1 MAKGFNLTA
10 TINLQGPTNI
20 KQVVNNINKQLGS
33 ISANVNLNISAKTVQ
48 SITKV
53 NKSLQTLNQTLGAT
67 TQSAT
72 TATQAFNNLA
82 AAMASVGNVNLPTNI
97 TGPVNNITS
106 SVTSASKA
114 LGQTRTEFEDF
125 GRQAG
130 LAVRRFA
137 AFSTVTS
144 VIYSF
149 SNAMSKGIQQYIE
162 FDKQVTRLSQVTNES
177 KASLG
182 SLVGEITRL
191 STGLGVASED
201 LATVS
206 VTLAQAG
213 FSAQDTRRALEA
225 LAKSALAPS
234 FDNLNQ
240 TVEGSIALMRQ
251 FGISAVELEGALG
264 SVNAVAAAFA
274 VEASDI
280 IAAIQRT
287 GGVFASASKGV
298 SEGTDALNEFIAV
311 FTSIRATTRES
322 AETIA
327 TGLRTIFTR
336 IQRADTVEALKEY
349 GVVLTDLEG
358 KFVGPYEA
366 VRRLSEGLSGL
377 DPRNLKFSQI
387 IEELG
392 GFRQIGKVLPLIQQF
407 ATAQDALKVAQEGQ
421 GSLATDAAK
430 GQLALAVQIQ
440 QVREEFS
447 ALVRS
452 IGDGKGFQT
461 LVRLGLDLAGA
472 LIKVADATKG
482 VLPLIGIM
490 AAFRGVTAITQFAG
504 GFGGGLT
511 GGNKKA
517 QGGRIHRFASGGV
530 VPGVGDAD
538 TVPAMLTPGEFVMN
552 KSAVRSIGKNNLQ
565 RLNLGGLT
573 NKVPVKTLASRS
585 DNGPNI
591 KSFKEQSENFIE
603 NDDTVEANIRKRS
616 FEDYGFEYKDY
627 DIITNRLKEQGVKFP
642 IGSKKGSSRGKFD
655 ARSGPIMED
664 LLREKMGKG
673 AKKYEG
679 VAGYSDISNAPID
692 IIKGKNIYEVK
703 FKSGLTSDN
712 EILGKLLRYK
722 LENAPYKSVGFKEN
736 IKNKKSLDD
745 INLGSINLISG
756 SDLDGM
762 NGYKSD
768 YIAYL
773 KEQNK
778 YKLAKGG
785 KIQKFIN
792 GGVAQRKVGYIDYDV
807 IANEAN
813 KDIVEK
819 GMKETG
825 SDGPRIYSDYLT
837 KLAVNARKSSS
848 IQKLRAIYGVAGSGK
863 TTLARGQ
870 GTDSAKLRQT
880 ERFPILSPEDIQ
892 KATEILI
899 LTSSVSQAKMDDF
912 FGDVDRAYTLS
923 STTDAERQGVRSRKE
938 SRDITGI
945 GLENRK
951 PGTTMG
957 VSTDSAVGEALL
969 SDKLGAKSTVLGR
982 SDSGRL
988 RRKRGNELV
997 DIIKKK
1003 IGLTWGGFAP
1013 TTAGHESLL
1022 DAAAAM
1028 GIPPEDFIALVGANE
1043 AVDESSYRTAIFDQD
1058 SRVLLAKAGFG
1069 AKGATVLPK
1078 PRDFEVPQGFDL
1090 TQQGSDRRQV
1100 LIPGQGST
1108 VFVADK
1114 TEKQI
1119 EKYKEAGYKV
1129 KTTERTGG
1137 ISGTGVRDLMIAGDM
1152 TKLQSVLSPG
1162 VYDLISNNI
1171 GRIQN
1176 RASVLP
1182 SLIEQAQK
1190 EAQAEMSQVDQ
1201 AIEALGIKR
1210 IDSKKIE
1217 SDPEYAAKV
1226 EVLKELRTKKQKMK
1240 SAAGFTPYK
1249 LLDALAQKDPQN
1261 YALDFSTSSN
1271 LGNVPDMR
1279 VMGQNSQ
1286 ASIPAGR
1293 VAQLAQEKNKSI
1305 QDVILEQLGGLGGPA
1320 GVKKILGIGSGDRTL
1335 SSLLQA
1341 GNIKGGKGLDEAAD
1355 YVNRALAAR
1364 GIRDAAEAKRLEE
1377 YKAKALHFGIAGLLP
1392 MDYSKEFEWDIG
1404 GTDVYATARGFGST
1418 YLEEARQM
1426 QKESSALAQK
1436 FAENVQNKSI
1446 FGGGEKLA
1454 FDFDKTL
1461 VEDADILD
1469 AKGSP
1474 DIAKYSNRE
1483 AVQKALENARP
1494 TRLAAKLKSLIEE
1507 DPSFIKQTRILTARP
1522 QSTAD
1527 LLAQS
1532 LQSFGLPYTIAD
1544 ITGVSNGLG
1553 SNIATLKAANLQEQ
1567 EKLIDDNLDNIRAA
1581 QKAGKKGFQYVEPK
1595 STTSELDEKMG
1606 QGNIEGAIVEKALAV
1621 LGAPVRPD
1629 AKQNRAIDYP
1639 DGLGSAAQFFP
1650 GIDPGIPTEVKRT
1663 IDGSSLEKVR
1673 EEIGRYISGGAE
1685 AVKLAVGGVATK
1697 TRKTKEPFGT
1707 GETEFP
1713 IRISKK
1719 YAEEQYSA
1727 SENLRAKLAWEKN
1740 PKDER
1745 IMVDDQKVQ
1754 EAYQRPFDR
1763 DRFAASFKEK
1773 ISRDSLFER
1782 MSDFAKFVGLPQED
1796 LTTALPLQLDFG
1808 ASKRGGGLGMFA
1820 AAQFEKGA
1828 IGIRPY
1834 EGYDLAQF
1842 GYGEKEK
1849 QESYGLEKLIEAKQK
1864 EIKKITNTPTR
1875 TFDDGSFSFDSEAY
1889 QKANI
1894 ELDSLKNRSFKL
1906 KDLKREAEKEALT
1919 EQNNVSSATGRG
1931 TISFAPS
1938 MGYSSDTKNSTLYH
1952 EMTHQLF
1959 EGLRK
1964 KSADSFNK
1972 YRDRVSSLFSGD
1984 NDDLADAFDS
1994 LTAGG
1999 GYSSADVVYG
2009 RSYKSNNLSQIL
2021 ASYYRQN
2028 LDSSRGATPIPED
2041 ITKNLA
2047 SLSTQSSTAKKA
2059 REYRPINPKV
2069 NEALLQG
2076 GDKFGMTQE
2085 KINRME
2091 DNGKEEFLT
2100 SLIEKAPQLDQNLQT
2115 ILDSTLTELLSGS
2128 GIQRQKYAAGRRV
2141 DYEAGVGASPFGDS
2155 LSKRLSQ
2162 SVYDLQ
2168 KGTGLSDSEFNEIK
2182 KTADTYGYN
2191 EEEFKEYLA
2200 KRVQEK
2206 KNKGGLKTNPSA
2218 LAQQLM
2224 PQTKTLRPELRA
2236 LADSLKDTSNDIG
2249 YRPSALENIAQAR
2262 TDIKNA
2268 RGFAVGGVAEPEQK
2282 KEKQYGKISITED
2295 SGMISAGYLK
2305 SGTENS
2311 RQGHATASKLR
2322 DNLYYVGLSSATKGY
2337 GPRLYDVLM
2346 EAVTEKGAMLTSDRS
2361 SVSGDARKV
2370 WEYYFN
2376 NRGDVKKTPLEPK
2389 DWTQNEALLD
2399 PKLYGK
2405 KETWPPATDP
2415 AWILQSGY
2423 SKSPSLIKGPDVVRP
2438 STKPDTRAMALSYF
2452 SSRAPKFADGGTVPA
2467 LVSNGE
2473 AYVPPKVAK
2482 RIGYG
2487 NLKRMNQ
2494 ADRNGMNRFSDGG
2507 ISVFKGPG
2515 TGTSDS
2521 IPANLPV
2528 GSFIIREKATK
2539 ALGFNNG
2546 GLVGARVQQFA
2557 FGGSP
2562 RGPAP
2567 RPDTI
2572 SLDTIGATDQATA
2585 ALKNVAAALTALGVS
2600 SSKSAQL
2607 LNRGYQATAAE
2618 ATRAYQAD
2626 LLMAKAAG
2634 ASADVLYDLETALEQ
2649 TKKQA
2654 EAEVKIRTELGD
2666 IDGGELQD
2674 ILSGVEDRI
2683 RSLTETARAGAQSRG
2698 LSDEEA
2704 EKEVREGS
2712 ASRRAQAFEEA
2723 ASNRGT
2729 DLGAL
2734 GATGNDLERVINNLA
2749 RDARTLEQMN
2759 RQYAATR
2766 RVTLEQEAA
2775 AARAA
2780 GKRALTEQEMEQT
2793 IKDEIQ
2799 ARRNAIQEVADSNQS
2814 RGPNDREKMD
2824 RQNSMLRSFA
2834 VMTVGNI
2841 IANNISTKSNSASAG
2856 VSGAVRGGTEAYS
2869 MTNQVIN
2876 EMENLA
2882 STLTSAGGRA
2892 AQFGN
2897 LLSKGLKFAPYIQAV
2912 AVLGQAAID
2921 AHNAMR
2927 QFTIDLEK
2935 SKIERALDGLGDK
2948 FEKLNKDL
2956 NQLNLLDEIKTNLI
2970 DASQS
2975 ADRLRSAT
2983 LDTATVGWINS
2994 LDVLVTSLTDA
3005 GDGALTRQ
3013 SALRSQVLEKD
3024 GILEYFKINKGDSD
3038 AYNRAAGKFAG
3049 EQATE
3054 SSASFKPIADGIN
3067 QLIQA
3072 RARAGE
3078 TTESIISAP
3087 EFKDFAKSLVYADVA
3102 LNKQIRQIELSTSY
3116 TEEAKKARIEEIIS
3130 IEGANKARVQAAIGQ
3145 REAEQKS
3152 LALLT
3157 SVYTRSLKR
3166 MFTNM
3171 EQAINATAFSLK
3183 KMSDSVDLATA
3194 AITGQAKVGNIDL
3207 ETSNVIQNP
3216 RAYSGDQ
3223 VASAQAAAGSLF
3235 GSRGPEMSKLMNLG
3249 ETVES
3254 TVMSTINKTLENK
3267 GVDVSNESI
3276 ASAVDQSVRV
3286 ELKNLGLP
3294 PELADKLAKEV
3305 GSTLVDLRSSADNKI
3320 DFAKLSERLG
3330 TLNSVIDTAKDAQQA
3345 AIKALENYQNVLNQ
3359 YANNINKIID
3369 LETSARERS
3378 RKAIQINSDA
3388 NSELAKSLGKT
3399 IKLSDAFA
3407 KRDASVARQT
3417 GGLTAPDDIFQ
3428 KILKLNTDRQVQQ
3441 SSAKQAAEKGPAGVQ
3456 DFVKF
3461 NSELSQTNLALREN
3475 RAALEEMANN
3485 TDKASAAMSAIQ
3497 EAQQKAAGRVGF
3509 LEKVVTSTPE
3519 ELESLNQSLYRL
3531 QRNMNGQQNTIQN
3544 SIGAQKAYR
3553 TSLEQGASAAEAMR
3567 AAQAAFSNERKETL
3581 GTLQDILPFLG
3592 DSQQAGNIKANV
3604 LESML
3609 QESGMG
3615 VSPLFQQVLNTLRN
3629 PEQDPATAAAMQYYQ
3644 QAIGEQ
3650 SRATKL
3656 LGDLDTH
3663 LAQDIAR
3670 LNSKLIV
3677 EGLRQATLTF
3687 QNKELEDIANKV
3699 NTIIDIMNRPPAGG
3713 APAGGA
3719 GAPPVVGIATGG
3731 LVYASAGQLINFQP
3745 QGTDTVPA
3753 MLTPGEFVVNRKSTQ
3768 ANLPLL
3774 QSINSNK
3781 YNSGGSVGYY
3791 AGGGL
3796 ITNWG
3801 KPETIQ
3807 NFDEVTKKEIINPSV
3822 PENISLLQEG
3832 RQKFRLVPPLYTLEF
3847 PNSSKVLP
3855 RGNSDPY
3862 SLANIS
3868 LDDAIIVRG
3877 ISPGLDLYD
3886 DKNYISNFDE
3896 GALREFVSPA
3906 MIKDDKQLYLG
3917 KKLLDTT
3924 KVSKLQEDE
3933 IKDKLDKIN
3942 IKNTTFVNFDPDNFS
3957 DDQPKISDFPVPTKN
3972 RFSPNIRN
3980 PKSPGISTDGLRPA
3994 LNAVQAN
4001 TPIYKPWLYQRSLY
4015 NPAYG
4020 YRTMAA
4026 SVNQPELVTGS
4037 PLGPDKYKKEDFQ
4050 ITQAGDFARYT
4061 KDIDSTMIPGKKI
4074 KEQAQTNKENLELY
4088 RDTLAFI
4095 AGGSVYEKNGKG
4107 TALQDR
4113 LRSLFDN
4120 QASFI
4125 TLTKPDLLPFDEL
4138 KDAETAII
4146 GQQSLE
4152 QSFRTAS
4159 EVNRGAGSKIK
4170 FGLTGPPPA
4179 AAPPESILSK
4189 PFTIT
4194 DDAAPP
4200 ASKSYPFMINGTI
4213 KTLGADFENK
4223 AREEAAK
4230 RTGKV
4235 SSKIIT
4241 DNLKLT
4247 LPFDLN
4253 GSKPTIDVPISY
4265 EEYTGELYDV
4275 KASKFDG
4282 KQFNTLLPTKA
4293 DSTLFQKLDTSSH
4306 RLFTPTKYTEM
4317 DILSRSSLKDPAMA
4331 AQLVNLMKLR
4341 VNNDPNVAT
4350 ETAKVSAG
4358 LELVFKDPQNS
4369 LIKYPNA
4376 AGDGS
4381 ADVFS
4386 GMSDEPTKVNIGEFV
4401 LKKLEEFRGKVASGA
4416 AKVAEVP
4423 GLKKGAT
4430 FSDADLPKATSA
4442 LIRGSMGLFGNLR
4455 LPGFPSGWL
4464 VKSGAATALRAA
4476 ASGNPVGAAGHMSG
4490 IFNQAGAFISQLQ
4503 NKATT
4508 VPAYNAL
4515 DNAST
4520 MISGAANAF
4529 ASLAGGDTSLLKQFY
4544 EQKIQIADVFR
4555 SFGASARFGKV
4566 AGMKLSPDWQ
4576 NILGSQ
4582 LSGTKIKTVGRDGS
4596 LEEKELAGA
4605 IPENATVNDLIKV
4618 IFNPY
4623 NEFPNKSSRADLIQ
4637 KFGNDLFNLR
4647 GPNRMPYFDR
4657 QTLNWI
4663 GDGLIRLKKWYGGE
4677 GNWLGQDYFFDT
4689 AAEPDNAARMSNFLS
4704 SLTADGKK
4712 YYKRAQ
4718 EAQVLFG
4725 LANAFGPL
4733 PGEEWFTARGAV
4745 LPQNKAT
4752 GGIIYAQNGGGPFV
4766 NFAPK
4771 GTDTVP
4777 AMLTPGEF
4785 VVNAKATAKNLP
4797 LLKSINSGG
4806 IKGLNKG
4813 GVIYASKGALVDH
4826 QPRGTGSG
4834 EFIVNRIGKVKN
4846 LALRSINNGSYS
4858 SDTNGSQS
4866 AIASRETQYA
4876 PIPGLQMKANS
4887 GVAYDGKAT
4896 EIKSSGYGD
4905 EKINVNSK
4913 SEQLSVKNDLEN
4925 KLLKFVSGEKGAQRL
4940 ISITRGD
4947 KYRNASMQVDAG
4959 VGGTTGGQWGYT
4971 GNDGNIKFN
4980 KSLVDTELVR
4990 HELGHTIQVASGSYP
5005 KSIKDVPRSV
5015 KSFIEQ
5021 LTETGT
5027 YKQYSSY
5034 HSSDLLGKKTPEIF
5048 PVLLQF
5054 MSTPAFSKL
5063 GGNNAL
5069 KDMMKALGY
5078 NKGGMVKA
5086 ISSNNYSSGGV
5097 VNYLEDGGKPKDNT
5111 WIGSDNLAIS
5121 ALGWLGGM
5129 GEATGRAAYGA
5140 ANVVSGAL
5148 VSGSGRLYQGGA
5160 YLAGSESQQAAGAA
5174 FAQVGEQAVI
5184 QGAYSAVELG
5194 QAAIGRG
5201 PIQTGEKTALQIGDA
5216 ARVESVRQGQKVGS
5230 VLDVLVGDDAAS
5242 FTEGAQTVGFVTSQL
5257 AQMGASLGMGTGNSV
5272 AGAFARATS
5281 VVDRLSDL
5289 GTLAPVLSKIPGMKA
5304 LGGGAQAA
5312 TAGVAKILH
5321 SAGEAMPTFKRFLVD
5336 PTAKFLTEAGSVAD
5350 NLDVVWG
5357 AVTSPKKAKALEKAL
5372 EDSGGS
5378 WAKAMETI
5386 KPPTPSATAASKAAT
5401 SSTPTPTTKAA
5412 DDVTDAIKL
5421 PKAQRLLVEDQVNK
5435 FRQLAQEARAQEI
5448 TQHIKWAEGEANS
5461 IVSKMPT
5468 TASDDL
5474 RKIGFDL
5481 DMGPPP
5487 AAIRND
5493 DLIGDIISKQMDNDN
5508 VWKASRAQALQD
5520 AEKALKNK
5528 EAIDAFR
5535 KGVDDPNIK
5544 FENRTWRDWSSN
5556 KVNGILE
5563 KLPKSK
5569 TGRLLLGGLL
5579 GAGAAGLVWLM
5590 SPKNQPGGIKEEQRT
5605 DLAPTLDPDSEA
5617 QPAVA
5622 GAPGVAPQVPSS
5634 PIVNAA
5640 ANAAATTK
5648 PQTVPDYYDELTYKE
5663 YVSRELA
5670 AGNPPPA
5677 PDKKLFTTA
5686 AFYAKDKDGSF
5697 RQTAYDRRASNIP
5710 QQVSDGKDP
5719 KKKSPIGRRNQESQ
5733 MHTRTAAFAGAPMDI
5748 RDVTEDSK
5756 QAAMSSGGFAST
5768 GQFGTNQNTKEG
5780 NARIKDAII
5789 PTQLQEAYGAEP
5801 MAGEDPA
5808 TAENRAQT
5816 QSSRKIT
5823 GRKGIESQYKSAY
5836 SFYRRKLGEYT
5847 YYNSVNYQ
5855 NKDKFAQGQMK
5866 NRTETVART
5875 LSSGG
5880 VVYASNGTLIPY
5892 APKGTDTV
5900 PAMLTPGEF
5909 VINRQAT
5916 QRHLPLLQAINNGGD
5931 IKGLNKGGV
5940 VYLAGGSPK
5949 PIDVF
5954 KSGNKAIKS
5963 SIGASEVGSEI
5974 TSEEMSSHTVNKAR
5988 DFVAS
5993 GLDTVDYTMN
6003 TFGKEIPGWSPIS
6016 YAMDATTKTYEAL
6029 TDSEATAS
6037 ERGLKLGGAFHSGL
6051 NATKDLAVARA
6062 AAIPAATP
6070 AAAGAL
6076 APRIAST
6083 ASKYA
6088 GPLGAALTV
6097 GMGVNDAL
6105 NDKRENAQDLTTA
6118 EKILYGITT
6127 GSAGTGGDGLTK
6139 DTAKYLTSNSG
6150 KTVSMSLAS
6159 SPIGATGG
6167 LLGYGGTNTENV
6179 QEQLEQGVAAA
6190 RAASSVAYLGPLAAT
6205 AAGAVGAAGVTAK
6218 VGGQTLRLMEKN
6230 REKSAEIH
6238 SQWKA
6243 LETKRFNDQIAEIA
6257 GPNAKSNPMLF
6268 GTKSRTYSSGGLV
6281 YLADGSDDPIQT
6293 TTSPATPQTTST
6305 PKPAWSIGG
6314 IVSGAPLSPYQSTTS
6329 ITDEEFD
6336 RNTALAR
6343 AKTEERKQKQAKE
6356 LADAGID
6363 ANDPGVSKSLRS
6375 GVSIKDI
6382 VAMNVSQKVR
6392 GQADVVGGLE
6402 NQVAGLKSR
6411 ETSGFFGI
6419 GGTNNSAK
6427 IQELEAKIAAENNNL
6442 AAIKE
6447 GPRKM
6452 TAEEEAVATKN
6463 RAEIDK
6469 VRANSK
6475 DTRTFSEKYLGLNFG
6490 AGVKTAGEQVAA
6502 LGSVGSVVNQSIEQN
6517 LGIKPTDR
6525 LGRPLSEK
6533 ALAARKKDTQTFNK
6547 GMENAP
6553 GLKTMAKVGVGGLE
6567 VLGAAGES
6575 TVGVI
6580 RAGAGATVAVG
6591 AGLTSGVAESL
6602 GANNVARY
6610 ADAFSEQGAIEAERG
6625 VRNIQNAS
6633 ATIGQNV
6640 IDSSLGTN
6648 IYGGAKE
6655 RAAGRIAEITQK
6667 RSDAAADVA
6676 GNAGRYLQT
6685 GADSVTQAAGSSAG
6699 DIGMGKL
6706 AAAAQS
6712 RAAATALKVTKPVTQ
6727 LAGKGIEKVK
6737 SVGKGIIND
6746 FKTEADFSLFTS
6758 KGLKQA
6764 GSEISSGVGQ
6774 FWNDIAHVN
6783 LSKAARTGN
6792 VSRTSSVFPQT
6803 KARLRVLGDA
6813 TGKGTRQ
6820 GLSKPKAITNLQAP
6834 QPSALEQASDAAAA
6848 RRAQLAQTTQ
6858 ARVTATA
6865 TKALET
6871 GTKAATQGARKVR
6884 KYVGD
6889 IATAQGERTAAKVR
6903 KISGP
6908 AQRRVDAL
6916 IAKGYSPGD
6925 AAELVMDRRH
6935 NSLSNVQDRHLERK
6949 ASRITGGK
6957 AFGRET
6963 ATPERAA
6970 SIARDR
6976 AEKAAAARKTDGLN
6990 RQAVLDI
6997 VESGDPGSKALARAQ
7012 RRAAER
7018 GVGQK
7023 PFDDLAGRTR
7033 QPNPQDIKLQQASDA
7048 TAARRAKLAQAGSK
7062 PDMEAEALAR
7072 RAAKLRISAEEVMDR
7087 QAQTAAARRAAKP
7100 RVTAQEFMDRQAQ
7113 ASTPTSKVMDNNPT
7127 IKKAKH
7133 LTSTQVKEATSEW
7146 ELDLT
7151 GPEFDNIPGLYR
7163 GRAAAAPIKAGAG
7176 ASADVIE
7183 RVTARKQALA
7193 ENLGSY
7199 ASSPEAAEALKK
7211 SGVFDIGSVE
7221 VRDSLKARN
7230 VGGDSNLRAAGASY
7244 SPSTDT
7250 MRLTKSRVNSKA
7262 FDASIDHE
7270 LTHRM
7275 QKKTIGGLS
7284 PADGKAGP
7292 LVYEEKLRAS
7302 LGSDF
7307 DEFLSSPDGYKA
7319 LREAASK
7326 EANVGSLYA
7335 ADRIQAEPVELFT
7348 SLVQASHSS
7357 GFAQNTKAVEMLKKL
7372 MKFHGYAKGGI
7383 VYASNGASIGAKQGT
7398 DSVPA
7403 MLTPGEFV
7411 VNARSAQKNL
7421 PLLHSIN
7428 ANKYAAG
7435 GRVAY
7440 LADGT
7445 QETPEEKAARLQ
7457 QIREEKLAQKK
7468 EALEKKRAIE
7478 TERKKALQKQLDD
7491 KRTAIDAAR
7500 TSAIAQRAAP
7510 AQQRKQ
7516 AMEMSRKEGI
7526 SPQQAMTSMNRRTV
7540 PGSDG
7545 RDFITGDARVS
7556 SETAVRTASPQ
7567 QQGIPQISPQTQQRV
7582 GMAAQAAFD
7591 PRNAGDMN
7599 KQLVI
7604 FGTLLTGVNQV
7615 ITQFGAVMQ
7624 QLVAGAGQAGG
7635 GVNNN
7640 GQGTPSTDG
7649 ISQFTT
7655 SLNNFVNQLQKL
7667 NIPEQINISLT
7678 QTKPIDVNINGA
7690 DALQQLLGGPLGEMI
7705 RTQVT
7710 AALNQRDVNDEKPAS

>member
-10 TINLQGPTNI
+10 TINLQGPSNI

-33 ISANVNLNISAKTVQ
+33 INANVNLNISAKTVQ

-53 NKSLQTLNQTLGAT
+53 NKSLQTLNQTLGTT

-472 LIKVADATKG
+472 LIKIADATKG

-490 AAFRGVTAITQFAG
+490 AAFRGFTAVTQFAG

-530 VPGVGDAD
+530 VPGVGNRDS
-538 TVPAMLTPGEFVMN
+538 VPAMLTPGEFVLR
-552 KSAVRSIGKNNLQ
+552 KSAVQKYGAGNLVKMNRNSGEITPRKYYSGGVAALQKLSPGQSGNRIRDYLDFYEGTKTNQSKTKQKKPKTKSSKELRGFQLKDNVNSDIQREVITQREIESTLGNDDKFKKYINSRASKDKQRQFSAAQGIAFEKFLFTRILDKKQYKKAPTNNYPLDFIPKISGLPPVESKFTYEQ
-565 RLNLGGLT
+565 VPDAFILNKRLRYNLLRR
-573 NKVPVKTLASRS
+573 N
-585 DNGPNI
+585 
-591 KSFKEQSENFIE
+591 KEQLSPL
-603 NDDTVEANIRKRS
+603 TR
-616 FEDYGFEYKDY
+616 
-627 DIITNRLKEQGVKFP
+627 KEQPDNIQLGPTIVYEMEAGLK
-642 IGSKKGSSRGKFD
+642 SKIFSPRAD
-655 ARSGPIMED
+655 ADESKIKRRKEIANKR
-664 LLREKMGKG
+664 LLKLDELGLKRNTG
-673 AKKYEG
+673 
-679 VAGYSDISNAPID
+679 GYVQRF
-692 IIKGKNIYEVK
+692 E
-703 FKSGLTSDN
+703 
-712 EILGKLLRYK
+712 E
-722 LENAPYKSVGFKEN
+722 
-736 IKNKKSLDD
+736 
-745 INLGSINLISG
+745 
-756 SDLDGM
+756 
-762 NGYKSD
+762 
-768 YIAYL
+768 
-773 KEQNK
+773 
-778 YKLAKGG
+778 
-785 KIQKFIN
+785 
-792 GGVAQRKVGYIDYDV
+792 GGVAQRRVGYIDYDV

-813 KDIVEK
+813 KAVVEK
-819 GMKETG
+819 GMEETG

-837 KLAVNARKSSS
+837 KLAVNARKSAN

-870 GTDSAKLRQT
+870 GTDRAKLRQT

-988 RRKRGNELV
+988 RRKKGNELV
-997 DIIKKK
+997 EIIKKK

-1176 RASVLP
+1176 RSKILP
-1182 SLIEQAQK
+1182 SLIKQAQEESK
-1190 EAQAEMSQVDQ
+1190 GQIAQVDQ
-1201 AIEALGIKR
+1201 QIEALGIKR
-1210 IDSKKIE
+1210 IDSEKVE

-1226 EVLKELRTKKQKMK
+1226 EVLKELRAKKQKIK

-1249 LLDALAQKDPQN
+1249 LLDALAEKDPQN
-1261 YALDFSTSSN
+1261 YALDFSAPSTMT
-1271 LGNVPDMR
+1271 NVPEMR
-1279 VMGQNSQ
+1279 VMGQGLKAPEVPIS
-1286 ASIPAGR
+1286 ADR

-1305 QDVILEQLGGLGGPA
+1305 QEVILEQLGGLGGPA

-1341 GNIKGGKGLDEAAD
+1341 GNIKSGKGLEQAAD
-1355 YVNRALAAR
+1355 YVNKALATK
-1364 GIRDAAEAKRLEE
+1364 GIRDAAEAKRLED
-1377 YKAKALHFGIAGLLP
+1377 YQAKALHFGIAGLLP

-1418 YLEEARQM
+1418 YLEEAKQM
-1426 QKESSALAQK
+1426 QKESSELAQR
-1436 FAENVQNKSI
+1436 FAENVQNKNI

-1461 VEDADILD
+1461 VDGADILD
-1469 AKGSP
+1469 AKGNP
-1474 DIAKYSNRE
+1474 DIPKYSDRN
-1483 AVQKALENARP
+1483 AVKAALQNARP
-1494 TRLAAKLKSLIEE
+1494 TRLAIKLKSLVDE
-1507 DPSFIKQTRILTARP
+1507 DQQDPPFIKKTRILTARP

-1532 LQSFGLPYTIAD
+1532 LQSFGLPYAVTD
-1544 ITGVSNGLG
+1544 ITGVSGG
-1553 SNIATLKAANLQEQ
+1553 VSSNIPALKAANLQKE
-1567 EKLIDDNLDNIRAA
+1567 EKLIDDSLDNIMAVR
-1581 QKAGKKGFQYVEPK
+1581 KAGKKGFQYTEPK
-1595 STTSELDEKMG
+1595 PTTSELDEKMG

-1673 EEIGRYISGGAE
+1673 EEIGRYITGGAQ
-1685 AVKLAVGGVATK
+1685 AVKLARGGAVQSFMAGGVATK

-1713 IRISKK
+1713 TRISKK
-1719 YAEEQYSA
+1719 YAEEQHSA

-1754 EAYQRPFDR
+1754 EAYQQPFDR

-1773 ISRDSLFER
+1773 ISRDSLFQR
-1782 MSDFAKFVGLPQED
+1782 MSDFSKFVGLPQED
-1796 LTTALPLQLDFG
+1796 LAAALPLQLDFG
-1808 ASKRGGGLGMFA
+1808 ASNRGGGLGMYA

-1828 IGIRPY
+1828 TGIRPY
-1834 EGYDLAQF
+1834 EGYDISKS
-1842 GYGEKEK
+1842 GYGEKQK
-1849 QESYGLEKLIEAKQK
+1849 QEAYGLEKLITAKEK
-1864 EIKKITNTPTR
+1864 EIAKIVKTPIR
-1875 TFDDGSFSFDSEAY
+1875 TYDDGSFSFDREAY
-1889 QKANI
+1889 SKAND
-1894 ELDSLKNRSFKL
+1894 ELAELKNKSFKL
-1906 KDLKREAEKEALT
+1906 KDLKRDAEKAALA
-1919 EQNNVSSATGRG
+1919 EQAATSSATGRG
-1931 TISFAPS
+1931 TISFASS

-1964 KSADSFNK
+1964 KSADSFSK

-1999 GYSSADVVYG
+1999 GYTSADVVYG

-2021 ASYYRQN
+2021 SSYYRQN
-2028 LDSSRGATPIPED
+2028 LDFSRSVGTIPQD
-2041 ITKNLA
+2041 TTKNLA
-2047 SLSTQSSTAKKA
+2047 SLSTQSTAAKRA
-2059 REYRPINPKV
+2059 REYRPINPQV
-2069 NEALLQG
+2069 NEALLQA

-2100 SLIEKAPQLDQNLQT
+2100 TLMEKAPQLDQNLQG
-2115 ILDSTLTELLSGS
+2115 ILDSTLTELLSGA

-2155 LSKRLSQ
+2155 LSKRLSR

-2168 KGTGLSDSEFNEIK
+2168 KGTGLSDAEFNEIK

-2206 KNKGGLKTNPSA
+2206 KNKKGLTTNPSA

-2224 PQTKTLRPELRA
+2224 PQAKTLRPELRA
-2236 LADSLKDTSNDIG
+2236 LADSLKDTRNDIG

-2376 NRGDVKKTPLEPK
+2376 NRGDVKKTQLEPK
-2389 DWTQNEALLD
+2389 DWTQNDALLD

-2438 STKPDTRAMALSYF
+2438 STKPDSRAMALSYF
-2452 SSRAPKFADGGTVPA
+2452 SSRAPAFADGGTVPA

-2487 NLKRMNQ
+2487 TLSRMNQ
-2494 ADRNGMNRFSDGG
+2494 ADRNGMSRFSDGG

-2539 ALGFNNG
+2539 ALGFSNG
-2546 GLVGARVQQFA
+2546 GLAGARVQRFA
-2557 FGGSP
+2557 FGGGP

-2572 SLDTIGATDQATA
+2572 SLDTIGATGEAVA
-2585 ALKNVAAALTALGVS
+2585 ALQNVAAALTALGVS

-2618 ATRAYQAD
+2618 ATKAYEAD

-2634 ASADVLYDLETALEQ
+2634 ASADVLYDLETALDK

-2654 EAEVKIRTELGD
+2654 EAEVNIRTELGD
-2666 IDGGELQD
+2666 IDGGDLQN
-2674 ILSGVEDRI
+2674 ILSDVEDRI

-2734 GATGNDLERVINNLA
+2734 GATGNDLERVINNLT
-2749 RDARTLEQMN
+2749 RDAKTLEQMN
-2759 RQYAATR
+2759 RQYAANR
-2766 RVTLEQEAA
+2766 RVVLEQEAA

-2780 GKRALTEQEMEQT
+2780 GTLALTTQEIEQT

-2799 ARRNAIQEVADSNQS
+2799 ARKNAIQEVADSNQS

-2824 RQNSMLRSFA
+2824 RQNSMLLSFG

-2841 IANNISTKSNSASAG
+2841 IANNISTKSDMASAG
-2856 VSGAVRGGTEAYS
+2856 LSGAIRGGTEAFS
-2869 MTNQVIN
+2869 MTNQVKN
-2876 EMENLA
+2876 ELDNFA
-2882 STLTSAGGRA
+2882 SMLISSGGTA

-2897 LLSKGLKFAPYIQAV
+2897 LLSTGLKFAPAIQAI

-2935 SKIERALDGLGDK
+2935 SKIERALDGIADK

-2956 NQLNLLDEIKTNLI
+2956 NQLNLRDEIKTNLI
-2970 DASQS
+2970 DASRS

-2983 LDTATVGWINS
+2983 IDTATVGWVNAI
-2994 LDVLVTSLTDA
+2994 DVLVTSFEDA
-3005 GDGALTRQ
+3005 GDGRLKRQ
-3013 SALRSQVLEKD
+3013 SALRSQVLEQD
-3024 GILEYFKINKGDSD
+3024 GILEYLKINSGDTD
-3038 AYNRAAGKFAG
+3038 AYNRASSKFAG
-3049 EQATE
+3049 QQATE

-3078 TTESIISAP
+3078 TSSSITSAP
-3087 EFKDFAKSLVYADVA
+3087 EFEDFAKSLVYADVA
-3102 LNKQIRQIELSTSY
+3102 LNKQIRQIELSTEY
-3116 TEEAKKARIEEIIS
+3116 TEAEKKARIEEIIS
-3130 IEGANKARVQAAIGQ
+3130 IEGANKIRTQAAIGQ

-3152 LALLT
+3152 ISLLT

-3171 EQAINATAFSLK
+3171 EQAINAAAFSLK
-3183 KMSDSVDLATA
+3183 QMSDSVDLATA

-3216 RAYSGDQ
+3216 RAYSDGR

-3235 GSRGPEMSKLMNLG
+3235 GSKGPEMSKLMNLG

-3267 GVDVSNESI
+3267 GVDASNESI

-3294 PELADKLAKEV
+3294 PELSDKLAKEV
-3305 GSTLVDLRSSADNKI
+3305 GSTLVDLRSSGEDKV

-3330 TLNSVIDTAKDAQQA
+3330 SLNSVIDTAKDAQQA
-3345 AIKALENYQNVLNQ
+3345 TIKALENYQNVLNQ

-3369 LETSARERS
+3369 LESSSRERS
-3378 RKAIQINSDA
+3378 RKAIQISSDS
-3388 NSELAKSLGKT
+3388 NLELAKSLGRT
-3399 IKLSDAFA
+3399 IRVSDAFA
-3407 KRDASVARQT
+3407 KRDASVSRQT
-3417 GGLTAPDDIFQ
+3417 GGLTDPNDIFQ

-3441 SSAKQAAEKGPAGVQ
+3441 SSAKQAAEKGPSGIQ

-3461 NSELSQTNLALREN
+3461 NNELSSTNIALREN

-3485 TDKASAAMSAIQ
+3485 TDKASAAMGAMQ
-3497 EAQQKAAGRVGF
+3497 EAQQKAAGRLGF

-3567 AAQAAFSNERKETL
+3567 AAQTAFSNERKETL
-3581 GTLQDILPFLG
+3581 GTLQEILPFLG
-3592 DSQQAGNIKANV
+3592 DSQQAGNVKANV

-3644 QAIGEQ
+3644 QATIDQ
-3650 SRATKL
+3650 ANATRL
-3656 LGDLDTH
+3656 LGELDTN

-3670 LNSKLIV
+3670 LNSKLV
-3677 EGLRQATLTF
+3677 VDGLVAATLNF
-3687 QNKELEDIANKV
+3687 QNKELQDIAKNV
-3699 NTIIDIMNRPPAGG
+3699 NQIVSIMNRPAGG

-3719 GAPPVVGIATGG
+3719 GAPPAVGIATGG

-3774 QSINSNK
+3774 RSINSNK

-3801 KPETIQ
+3801 KPDTMK
-3807 NFDEVTKKEIINPSV
+3807 NFDQISKKEIITGADDNKQLIEKGYLKYTKLPSV
-3822 PENISLLQEG
+3822 
-3832 RQKFRLVPPLYTLEF
+3832 YTLNF
-3847 PNSSKVLP
+3847 PTNSPALP
-3855 RGNSDPY
+3855 MGNTDPY
-3862 SLANIS
+3862 SLSNIS
-3868 LDDAIIVRG
+3868 LSGATVVEG
-3877 ISPGLDLYD
+3877 ISPGLEYD
-3886 DKNYISNFDE
+3886 GKAGYNINYDPAAQNEFKNPT
-3896 GALREFVSPA
+3896 V
-3906 MIKDDKQLYLG
+3906 IKNESTLYLG
-3917 KKLLDTT
+3917 SNRFKTS
-3924 KVSKLQEDE
+3924 KVSKLEEDE
-3933 IKDKLDKIN
+3933 LKHKLRDMN
-3942 IKNTTFVNFDPDNFS
+3942 IRETSITHFNPDSFS
-3957 DDQPKISDFPVPTKN
+3957 DGKVPQTSDFPPVT
-3972 RFSPNIRN
+3972 RTSLSPNLRTG
-3980 PKSPGISTDGLRPA
+3980 KSPGISTKGRTPSILP
-3994 LNAVQAN
+3994 VEKS
-4001 TPIYKPWLYQRSLY
+4001 TPIYKPFQY
-4015 NPAYG
+4015 NRPFADPQG
-4020 YRTMAA
+4020 HMNTMAA
-4026 SVNQPELVTGS
+4026 AVDKLTFPVG
-4037 PLGPDKYKKEDFQ
+4037 PLSNNYDPNKFFLRGAGYYGRYDKPKED
-4050 ITQAGDFARYT
+4050 IIRGDA
-4061 KDIDSTMIPGKKI
+4061 I
-4074 KEQAQTNKENLELY
+4074 KEQVTTNKENAQIY
-4088 RDTLAFI
+4088 KDTLEFM
-4095 AGGSVYEKNGKG
+4095 AGIDVYEKSGAG
-4107 TALQDR
+4107 VALQDK

-4120 QASFI
+4120 QVSSI
-4125 TLTKPDLLPFDEL
+4125 TLDKTDLVPFDEL
-4138 KDAETAII
+4138 KDATTAII
-4146 GQQSLE
+4146 GQPSLE
-4152 QSFRTAS
+4152 TSFAKAS
-4159 EVNRGAGSKIK
+4159 ETPRGVDNKIK
-4170 FGLTGPPPA
+4170 FGLVG
-4179 AAPPESILSK
+4179 APPIGVPADRFLSK

-4194 DDAAPP
+4194 DDIPV
-4200 ASKSYPFMINGTI
+4200 SKSYPFMINGSMDD
-4213 KTLGADFENK
+4213 LGTDFKDK
-4223 AREEAAK
+4223 AKEEQAK
-4230 RTGKV
+4230 LKGKV
-4235 SSKIIT
+4235 SSTYIN

-4247 LPFDLN
+4247 LPFDIN
-4253 GSKPTIDVPISY
+4253 GSKPVIDVPISY
-4265 EEYTGELYDV
+4265 EKYTGELYD
-4275 KASKFDG
+4275 KATSKFSG
-4282 KQFNTLLPTKA
+4282 KPFTTLLPTRT
-4293 DSTLFQKLDTSSH
+4293 DTTLFQKLDTSTH
-4306 RLFTPTKYTEM
+4306 RLFTPKEYTEA
-4317 DILSRSSLKDPAMA
+4317 DILGRSSL
-4331 AQLVNLMKLR
+4331 
-4341 VNNDPNVAT
+4341 NDPVIQTQLLDLVKMITNNNPTKDAQA
-4350 ETAKVSAG
+4350 AKVSAG
-4358 LELVFKDPQNS
+4358 LELLFNHPANS
-4369 LIKYPNA
+4369 YVKYPNVK
-4376 AGDGS
+4376 GDGG

-4386 GMSDEPTKVNIGEFV
+4386 GTSDLDTKVNIGEFV
-4401 LKKLEEFRGKVASGA
+4401 LKKLEEFRGQVASGA
-4416 AKVAEVP
+4416 SKVAQVP
-4423 GLKKGAT
+4423 GLKKGAV
-4430 FSDADLPKATSA
+4430 FSDADLPVATSA
-4442 LIRGSMGLFGNLR
+4442 LIRGAMGLFGNLR

-4464 VKSGAATALRAA
+4464 VKSGAANALRAA
-4476 ASGNPVGAAGHMSG
+4476 ISGNPSGAAGHMSG

-4503 NKATT
+4503 NRATT

-4520 MISGAANAF
+4520 MINGAANAF
-4529 ASLAGGDTSLLKQFY
+4529 ASLAGGDTGLLKQFY
-4544 EQKIQIADVFR
+4544 EQKIQIAEVFR
-4555 SFGASARFGKV
+4555 SFGTAAKFGKV
-4566 AGMKLSPDWQ
+4566 SGLKLSPDWQ
-4576 NILGSQ
+4576 NILGNQ
-4582 LSGTKIKTVGRDGS
+4582 LTGTKIKTVGRNGS
-4596 LEEKELAGA
+4596 LTETDLAGA
-4605 IPENATVNDLIKV
+4605 IPENANVNDLIKV
-4618 IFNPY
+4618 LFNPY
-4623 NEFPNKSSRADLIQ
+4623 NEFPNKSTRADLIQ

-4647 GPNRMPYFDR
+4647 GPNRMPYFDPK
-4657 QTLNWI
+4657 TLSWI
-4663 GDGLIRLKKWYGGE
+4663 GDGLIRLKKWYGGD

-4689 AAEPDNAARMSNFLS
+4689 AAEPDNVARMSNFLA
-4704 SLTADGKK
+4704 SLTTDGQQ
-4712 YYKRAQ
+4712 YYKSAQ

-4725 LANAFGPL
+4725 LANSFGPL
-4733 PGEEWFTARGAV
+4733 PGVEWFTARGAV
-4745 LPQNKAT
+4745 LPQNRAT

-4785 VVNAKATAKNLP
+4785 VINRSATQKNLP
-4797 LLKSINSGG
+4797 LLKAIN
-4806 IKGLNKG
+4806 
-4813 GVIYASKGALVDH
+4813 
-4826 QPRGTGSG
+4826 
-4834 EFIVNRIGKVKN
+4834 
-4846 LALRSINNGSYS
+4846 
-4858 SDTNGSQS
+4858 
-4866 AIASRETQYA
+4866 
-4876 PIPGLQMKANS
+4876 
-4887 GVAYDGKAT
+4887 
-4896 EIKSSGYGD
+4896 
-4905 EKINVNSK
+4905 
-4913 SEQLSVKNDLEN
+4913 
-4925 KLLKFVSGEKGAQRL
+4925 
-4940 ISITRGD
+4940 
-4947 KYRNASMQVDAG
+4947 
-4959 VGGTTGGQWGYT
+4959 
-4971 GNDGNIKFN
+4971 
-4980 KSLVDTELVR
+4980 
-4990 HELGHTIQVASGSYP
+4990 
-5005 KSIKDVPRSV
+5005 
-5015 KSFIEQ
+5015 
-5021 LTETGT
+5021 
-5027 YKQYSSY
+5027 
-5034 HSSDLLGKKTPEIF
+5034 
-5048 PVLLQF
+5048 
-5054 MSTPAFSKL
+5054 
-5063 GGNNAL
+5063 
-5069 KDMMKALGY
+5069 
-5078 NKGGMVKA
+5078 
-5086 ISSNNYSSGGV
+5086 SNNYSSGGMI
-5097 VNYLEDGGKPKDNT
+5097 NYLADGGTAKDKT
-5111 WIGSDNLAIS
+5111 WIGSDNLAVS

-5140 ANVVSGAL
+5140 ANVVSGAII
-5148 VSGSGRLYQGGA
+5148 SGAGRAYQGGA

-5174 FAQVGEQAVI
+5174 FAQVGEQAVA

-5194 QAAIGRG
+5194 QAVVGQG
-5201 PIQTGEKTALQIGDA
+5201 PIQTGEQTALQIGDA
-5216 ARVESVRQGQKVGS
+5216 ARVESVRQGM
-5230 VLDVLVGDDAAS
+5230 GDTAAAI
-5242 FTEGAQTVGFVTSQL
+5242 TEGAQTVGFVASQL
-5257 AQMGASLGMGTGNSV
+5257 AQMGASLGMGTGSSV

-5289 GTLAPVLSKIPGMKA
+5289 GTLAPVLSKIPGMRT

-5312 TAGVAKILH
+5312 AAGVAKILH
-5321 SAGEAMPTFKRFLVD
+5321 SAGEAMPSFKRFLVD

-5350 NLDVVWG
+5350 NLDVIWG
-5357 AVTSPKKAKALEKAL
+5357 AATNPTKAKALEEAL
-5372 EDSGGS
+5372 ENSGGS
-5378 WAKAMETI
+5378 WSKAMETI

-5412 DDVTDAIKL
+5412 DDVTDATIKL

-5435 FRQLAQEARAQEI
+5435 FRQFAQEARAQEI

-5493 DLIGDIISKQMDNDN
+5493 DLIGDIINKQMDNDN
-5508 VWKASRAQALQD
+5508 VWQSSRAQALQD

-5535 KGVDDPNIK
+5535 KGVDDPNIR

-5556 KVNGILE
+5556 KVRSILE

-5569 TGRLLLGGLL
+5569 KGRLAL
-5579 GAGAAGLVWLM
+5579 GAGLAAGLAGLAWWM
-5590 SPKNQPGGIKEEQRT
+5590 MPKNQPEGKKAEQRT
-5605 DLAPTLDPDSEA
+5605 DLAPTEDLAPGEPS
-5617 QPAVA
+5617 AVA
-5622 GAPGVAPQVPSS
+5622 GAPGAPPKVPSS
-5634 PIVNAA
+5634 PTANAA
-5640 ANAAATTK
+5640 ANAAATK
-5648 PQTVPDYYDELTYKE
+5648 PRSIPNYYDELTYKE

-5677 PDKKLFTTA
+5677 PDKKLFTTV
-5686 AFYAKDKDGSF
+5686 AFYGKDKDGSF
-5697 RQTAYDRRASNIP
+5697 RQTAYDRRATNIP
-5710 QQVSDGKDP
+5710 QQAGDDKDP
-5719 KKKSPIGRRNQESQ
+5719 KSKTPFGGRNKESQ
-5733 MHTRTAAFAGAPMDI
+5733 LHTRTAAFVGEP
-5748 RDVTEDSK
+5748 
-5756 QAAMSSGGFAST
+5756 T
-5768 GQFGTNQNTKEG
+5768 GQFGVNQDTKQG
-5780 NARIKDAII
+5780 NAKIKESMF
-5789 PTQLQEAYGAEP
+5789 PSQLEEAYGAEP
-5801 MAGEDPA
+5801 MEGEESAD
-5808 TAENRAQT
+5808 AEKRAQK
-5816 QSSRKIT
+5816 QASVKIT

-5836 SFYRRKLGEYT
+5836 SFYRNRLGEYT
-5847 YYNSVNYQ
+5847 YTNSVAYKS
-5855 NKDKFAQGQMK
+5855 KDRFAQGKMK
-5866 NRTETVART
+5866 FTTDRVGSKNH
-5875 LSSGG
+5875 LSTGG
-5880 VVYASNGTLIPY
+5880 IVYASTGALIPY

-5909 VINRQAT
+5909 VVNARATAQNLPLLKSINNGGVQGLSKGGVAYLSEGGISHKPINPLTGNRTAKTDNDFDKKYRINSGIYDYLTLETTMPDWLVSLNNLSFDDNSMRFFSDASFYKTLTRIREATDLRQLQDLSYDFVKGFKYRDYNKDNRLSGLDFTTHLSKTDGILGLIDPDVGGDFQPKDLVKWNTTKAKLRAKGNAARVIRNLTPDLENLRDILSDQKPAGENNNPEFKARNHYESPAALIRFVVSQWKKDRILNDITNFDLDNINVSTVVKDILARKKTPDTENLVDWLENNVQTVSEKVASLVPVPNASEDWDAAKAERHKVILDLIKNGPEAFMIGMRGETKEGKGKSLIYSLLAQSARIQGINNLIKARSLFSGSDTPIRKDGDMARIDSSLVYADQTRTPENFQERENNVSRLGQVKTLTPADDSVLPGSGPNGEETSAERTERENRVRMADRNGRSAIRGLDLWDTNKDGKISFEETGWKDHPKSPQGLLDWLASFTGVPNMVAEDLGIDMRPWTQKRIFDEKFDKNKSGFIEPEEFANFVGKPFSFLDLETDREAKELGEELGAIKDPRGAQKLAYDKIDRATISSVKPLFKQDFQKLYPDSFTTASEYLDQNIVSPRMEELKLISEPTKKRLILSQLVSNQNNRDWGLSTKVEEELGKFNVKIKQDAVLFPEVVNKAYTKGLYFPQDLLHNTDINYEKTLQKSGIPENIFETIWKDYRPFSKFDDPNRNVSFNKKYELDNEWGGTARELNAKEIAEEKQRAEEAAELNQKAKNKRAAKNDLTKKILREELFVKDIYFSKIFPEQYPRKDYYDMPSPALGRHIDTYNAATNAGLAKPTEDQEQDYKDRLKDISKDPIYASNGMLVPYQPRGTDTVPAMLTPGEFVVNRAAT
-5916 QRHLPLLQAINNGGD
+5916 QANLPLLQSINRSSGGKVQYRADGGSIAQDSVGVGSYDNRANSLLLAELNTQKIKEDVSRTRVLSESSAESLDNLSNQNALGMSTNGSPN
-5931 IKGLNKGGV
+5931 GLNEALKPLQTNNTKSTNSLKSEILTSRREAQKNAELTNLALLLTPSLTAEALKPTLSDMMSNRRYYSRGGP
-5940 VYLAGGSPK
+5940 VY
-5949 PIDVF
+5949 
-5954 KSGNKAIKS
+5954 
-5963 SIGASEVGSEI
+5963 ASEG
-5974 TSEEMSSHTVNKAR
+5974 TLVNYQPR
-5988 DFVAS
+5988 
-5993 GLDTVDYTMN
+5993 GTDTVPAMLT
-6003 TFGKEIPGWSPIS
+6003 PG
-6016 YAMDATTKTYEAL
+6016 EFVVN
-6029 TDSEATAS
+6029 
-6037 ERGLKLGGAFHSGL
+6037 R
-6051 NATKDLAVARA
+6051 
-6062 AAIPAATP
+6062 
-6070 AAAGAL
+6070 
-6076 APRIAST
+6076 AST
-6083 ASKYA
+6083 AKNL
-6088 GPLGAALTV
+6088 PLL
-6097 GMGVNDAL
+6097 
-6105 NDKRENAQDLTTA
+6105 RS
-6118 EKILYGITT
+6118 I
-6127 GSAGTGGDGLTK
+6127 
-6139 DTAKYLTSNSG
+6139 NSG
-6150 KTVSMSLAS
+6150 S
-6159 SPIGATGG
+6159 
-6167 LLGYGGTNTENV
+6167 
-6179 QEQLEQGVAAA
+6179 
-6190 RAASSVAYLGPLAAT
+6190 
-6205 AAGAVGAAGVTAK
+6205 
-6218 VGGQTLRLMEKN
+6218 
-6230 REKSAEIH
+6230 
-6238 SQWKA
+6238 
-6243 LETKRFNDQIAEIA
+6243 
-6257 GPNAKSNPMLF
+6257 
-6268 GTKSRTYSSGGLV
+6268 YSSGGV
-6281 YLADGSDDPIQT
+6281 VNYLQDGGLPNKPYYGPLTKSD
-6293 TTSPATPQTTST
+6293 
-6305 PKPAWSIGG
+6305 
-6314 IVSGAPLSPYQSTTS
+6314 
-6329 ITDEEFD
+6329 
-6336 RNTALAR
+6336 
-6343 AKTEERKQKQAKE
+6343 
-6356 LADAGID
+6356 
-6363 ANDPGVSKSLRS
+6363 
-6375 GVSIKDI
+6375 
-6382 VAMNVSQKVR
+6382 SQK
-6392 GQADVVGGLE
+6392 
-6402 NQVAGLKSR
+6402 
-6411 ETSGFFGI
+6411 
-6419 GGTNNSAK
+6419 
-6427 IQELEAKIAAENNNL
+6427 
-6442 AAIKE
+6442 
-6447 GPRKM
+6447 
-6452 TAEEEAVATKN
+6452 
-6463 RAEIDK
+6463 
-6469 VRANSK
+6469 
-6475 DTRTFSEKYLGLNFG
+6475 
-6490 AGVKTAGEQVAA
+6490 
-6502 LGSVGSVVNQSIEQN
+6502 
-6517 LGIKPTDR
+6517 
-6525 LGRPLSEK
+6525 
-6533 ALAARKKDTQTFNK
+6533 
-6547 GMENAP
+6547 
-6553 GLKTMAKVGVGGLE
+6553 
-6567 VLGAAGES
+6567 
-6575 TVGVI
+6575 
-6580 RAGAGATVAVG
+6580 
-6591 AGLTSGVAESL
+6591 
-6602 GANNVARY
+6602 
-6610 ADAFSEQGAIEAERG
+6610 
-6625 VRNIQNAS
+6625 
-6633 ATIGQNV
+6633 
-6640 IDSSLGTN
+6640 
-6648 IYGGAKE
+6648 
-6655 RAAGRIAEITQK
+6655 
-6667 RSDAAADVA
+6667 
-6676 GNAGRYLQT
+6676 
-6685 GADSVTQAAGSSAG
+6685 
-6699 DIGMGKL
+6699 
-6706 AAAAQS
+6706 
-6712 RAAATALKVTKPVTQ
+6712 
-6727 LAGKGIEKVK
+6727 
-6737 SVGKGIIND
+6737 
-6746 FKTEADFSLFTS
+6746 
-6758 KGLKQA
+6758 
-6764 GSEISSGVGQ
+6764 
-6774 FWNDIAHVN
+6774 
-6783 LSKAARTGN
+6783 
-6792 VSRTSSVFPQT
+6792 
-6803 KARLRVLGDA
+6803 
-6813 TGKGTRQ
+6813 
-6820 GLSKPKAITNLQAP
+6820 
-6834 QPSALEQASDAAAA
+6834 
-6848 RRAQLAQTTQ
+6848 
-6858 ARVTATA
+6858 
-6865 TKALET
+6865 
-6871 GTKAATQGARKVR
+6871 
-6884 KYVGD
+6884 
-6889 IATAQGERTAAKVR
+6889 
-6903 KISGP
+6903 
-6908 AQRRVDAL
+6908 AQRNKKLDQQ
-6916 IAKGYSPGD
+6916 I
-6925 AAELVMDRRH
+6925 
-6935 NSLSNVQDRHLERK
+6935 QD
-6949 ASRITGGK
+6949 
-6957 AFGRET
+6957 
-6963 ATPERAA
+6963 
-6970 SIARDR
+6970 
-6976 AEKAAAARKTDGLN
+6976 
-6990 RQAVLDI
+6990 Q
-6997 VESGDPGSKALARAQ
+6997 
-7012 RRAAER
+7012 
-7018 GVGQK
+7018 
-7023 PFDDLAGRTR
+7023 
-7033 QPNPQDIKLQQASDA
+7033 
-7048 TAARRAKLAQAGSK
+7048 
-7062 PDMEAEALAR
+7062 EAEAFR
-7072 RAAKLRISAEEVMDR
+7072 KL
-7087 QAQTAAARRAAKP
+7087 
-7100 RVTAQEFMDRQAQ
+7100 
-7113 ASTPTSKVMDNNPT
+7113 
-7127 IKKAKH
+7127 
-7133 LTSTQVKEATSEW
+7133 
-7146 ELDLT
+7146 
-7151 GPEFDNIPGLYR
+7151 GIPYSDTTTTED
-7163 GRAAAAPIKAGAG
+7163 IM
-7176 ASADVIE
+7176 
-7183 RVTARKQALA
+7183 
-7193 ENLGSY
+7193 
-7199 ASSPEAAEALKK
+7199 EALKK
-7211 SGVFDIGSVE
+7211 Q
-7221 VRDSLKARN
+7221 RDYPKNLNKYTN
-7230 VGGDSNLRAAGASY
+7230 KFNTDSQLGLNPQRFPRISEAAKRLREQPEQPEQPAADPFAPIDYGPGPAI
-7244 SPSTDT
+7244 
-7250 MRLTKSRVNSKA
+7250 MVNGKRVQSKA
-7262 FDASIDHE
+7262 NGGIVYAAN
-7270 LTHRM
+7270 
-7275 QKKTIGGLS
+7275 GGLIPLLKNKNVRRMENKAQDADRRNS
-7284 PADGKAGP
+7284 WVGVRADGKLMDKYGMPIDNPMDIRSSDVMSVNARSEKEA
-7292 LVYEEKLRAS
+7292 LQEMRKNFDFEEASGERIQRAS
-7302 LGSDF
+7302 VFFRKQKLNLDTNDNPKSDADIVLDELIFQIGTDYKRFLEDSYTKPGSVVD
-7307 DEFLSSPDGYKA
+7307 KA
-7319 LREAASK
+7319 K
-7326 EANVGSLYA
+7326 EIVNKMNGAGGAIPPGVVPNANLPLPNGQQLNAQQLADMTQLVRAKQES
-7335 ADRIQAEPVELFT
+7335 DRIWTRVNYLTQVK
-7348 SLVQASHSS
+7348 
-7357 GFAQNTKAVEMLKKL
+7357 QNTKAAIDILDNDQANNQNRETFDETTRDGTRVREPKNKENIGISGPVKQGTQVLTAQNTWATDELDYIKAVYDEIMASSTPQQRANLASIPRPQPVL
-7372 MKFHGYAKGGI
+7372 YDETVAIPAKFNRGGI
-7383 VYASNGASIGAKQGT
+7383 VYASEGMLVNYQPRGT
-7398 DSVPA
+7398 DTVPA

-7411 VNARSAQKNL
+7411 VNARSAKKNL

-7428 ANKYAAG
+7428 SNNYATG
-7435 GRVAY
+7435 GKVAY

-7445 QETPEEKAARLQ
+7445 KETPTERSSRLIKERRESVARAV
-7457 QIREEKLAQKK
+7457 EAQKRALRDSR
-7468 EALEKKRAIE
+7468 EAEMQSR
-7478 TERKKALQKQLDD
+7478 RDSV
-7491 KRTAIDAAR
+7491 AASK
-7500 TSAIAQRAAP
+7500 TQ
-7510 AQQRKQ
+7510 
-7516 AMEMSRKEGI
+7516 GI
-7526 SPQQAMTSMNRRTV
+7526 SYQKARQQQSGLAPESLGN
-7540 PGSDG
+7540 
-7545 RDFITGDARVS
+7545 
-7556 SETAVRTASPQ
+7556 ASPQ
-7567 QQGIPQISPQTQQRV
+7567 PQGISQISPQTQQRV

-7591 PRNAGDMN
+7591 PKNSGDMN

-7635 GVNNN
+7635 GVNNS

-7705 RTQVT
+7705 KNQVK
-7710 AALNQRDVNDEKPAS
+7710 AALNQRDINDEKPAS